1 LTYRRIDCSHPRAR
15 RSRPHEG
22 DTTMAKLDNP
32 YADPNDH
39 LTGPRLIALS
49 LAVLGAFFVFI
60 YNVSP

>member
-1 LTYRRIDCSHPRAR
+1 
-15 RSRPHEG
+15 
-22 DTTMAKLDNP
+22 MAKLDNP